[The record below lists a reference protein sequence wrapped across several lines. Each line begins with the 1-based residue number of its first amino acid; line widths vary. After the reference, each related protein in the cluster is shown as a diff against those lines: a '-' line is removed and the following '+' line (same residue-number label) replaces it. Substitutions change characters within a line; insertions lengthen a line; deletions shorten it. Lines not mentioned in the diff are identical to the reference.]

1 MTTKSTTGTLLQ
13 KVLETFSY
21 ELVSK
26 KLYTCMLT
34 HKADTVTAL
43 ALLNKIVQALR
54 YVTYFFSRGT
64 RMSRKVC
71 ERLHSKCLS
80 SRLVTT

>member
-1 MTTKSTTGTLLQ
+1 MTTKSTSGTLQQ
-13 KVLETFSY
+13 KVLQSIGFE
-21 ELVSK
+21 

-34 HKADTVTAL
+34 HKADTVTSL
-43 ALLNKIVQALR
+43 VLLNEIVQALR
-54 YVTYFFSRGT
+54 YVTYVYYVEPGCRRNSF
-64 RMSRKVC
+64 